1 MKFLETQRLKSNMTQ
16 TKPKSDSNKPS
27 VKHYSLMQWIIHIDA
42 VQIQVIICYS
52 FTVKIQVI
60 ICYSF
65 MVVQQIVQIL
75 RIVRIENVS
84 QLNFSFFL
92 GTATFYF
99 TGGF

>member
-52 FTVKIQVI
+52 F
-60 ICYSF
+60 
-65 MVVQQIVQIL
+65 MVVQKIVQIL

-84 QLNFSFFL
+84 
-92 GTATFYF
+92 
-99 TGGF
+99 